1 MDDLAKPYSFITD
14 AAFDMAAAR
23 ALTPRHVLNMMKM
36 LDTARDVAA
45 GTSLILRMVINADI
59 MDNSDG
65 PKPQLSRTDLSR
77 LQTLCQASQ
86 TMLEDHVTKL
96 MDDINEAAT
105 LKVKQ

>member
-1 MDDLAKPYSFITD
+1 
-14 AAFDMAAAR
+14 
-23 ALTPRHVLNMMKM
+23 
-36 LDTARDVAA
+36 
-45 GTSLILRMVINADI
+45 VINADI

-65 PKPQLSRTDLSR
+65 PKPQLSHTDLSR

-86 TMLEDHVTKL
+86 NMLEERVTML